1 MWRAMNSLLVLRD
14 QVNAFAPNRDRASD
28 GLVGDAAHQ
37 ATTSDHNPHDVDGV
51 GRDIVTALDLTHDPA
66 GGFDS
71 YRFAET
77 LRRNRDRRIKYVI
90 SNGRMFSSYATS
102 SYAPFAWRP
111 YSGADQH
118 TGHVHVSVLDAPIS
132 DTRTLWNLDGLDDDM
147 TPAEFV
153 AEYDKNGTFTK
164 RTQAAAWGYQD
175 AGQPNAHDILLKP
188 DGELR
193 GTLRR
198 VAAGVDALKAAPA
211 SATVDVA
218 ALAEALRPHLEAAAE
233 AAVKRV
239 LGAVDGATPAA

>member
-14 QVNAFAPNRDRASD
+14 QVNAFAPNRDRDSD
-28 GLVGDAAHQ
+28 GLRASPEHTANNP
-37 ATTSDHNPHDVDGV
+37 TSDHEPHPVPGV
-51 GRDIVTALDLTHDPA
+51 GTEIVTALDLTHDPA

-102 SYAPFAWRP
+102 SYPTFTWRA
-111 YSGADQH
+111 YSGTDQH
-118 TGHVHVSVLDAPIS
+118 KGHVHISVLDAVVS
-132 DTRTLWNLDGLDDDM
+132 DTRTPWNLDGLEGDM

-153 AEYDKNGTFTK
+153 AAYDSNGTFTK

-175 AGQPNAHDILLKP
+175 PGQPNARDILLKP

-193 GTLRR
+193 ATLRR
-198 VAAGVDALKAAPA
+198 VATSVDALKAAQAPA
-211 SATVDVA
+211 PVDAAVLKA
-218 ALAEALRPHLEAAAE
+218 ALLDPEVLAAIAKAVADEDHRRSAE
-233 AAVKRV
+233 
-239 LGAVDGATPAA
+239 

>member
-14 QVNAFAPNRDRASD
+14 QVNAFAPNRLRGSD

-37 ATTSDHNPHDVDGV
+37 ATISDHNPHDVDGV

-118 TGHVHVSVLDAPIS
+118 KGHVHVSVLDAVIS
-132 DTRTLWNLDGLDDDM
+132 DTGTPWNLDGLGDNVSKAEVLDALDDQVAY
-147 TPAEFV
+147 TSQTVAKWAAANGWGPVSTRAL
-153 AEYDKNGTFTK
+153 AEYTM
-164 RTQAAAWGYQD
+164 RATQDTEKAVEALGA
-175 AGQPNAHDILLKP
+175 KV
-188 DGELR
+188 DGL
-193 GTLRR
+193 
-198 VAAGVDALKAAPA
+198 VVPSPAPVDAAVLKAALLDPEVLA
-211 SATVDVA
+211 AIAKAVNDDDHRRSA
-218 ALAEALRPHLEAAAE
+218 E
-233 AAVKRV
+233 
-239 LGAVDGATPAA
+239 